1 MAWRVSPAAQAT
13 PEFQFRRNS
22 LLVILACVMFTSVLT
37 LGVSSEW
44 MFSVQDRGALAFIAL
59 KNVALFV
66 WLWRRPG
73 ALRLVGLTELLLEG
87 AGGVLKLGHTLLVE
101 QTASGLGG
109 YAYWL
114 VLNYFIAALVFPPR
128 AALGVSLGWFAALLG
143 LGAVYWL
150 SPAIPADLR
159 ALWGNA
165 LLQLYLTHATFI
177 AFLTLQGGLLR
188 RYLQAIVEAERAA
201 RAALVDD
208 LTGLPNRR
216 QLDLWLQ
223 AQQARAEQ
231 TGDPWS
237 VILFDLDHF
246 KRVND
251 TFGHAAGDRVLRASA
266 QAAGGVLEEGDRLGR
281 WGGEEFLVIVP
292 GQGHAGAL
300 RLAEQLQAAV
310 AAQAH
315 GEVGSVTVS
324 CGVAQSLPGE
334 RYPELLE
341 RADAALY
348 AAKRGG
354 RALVT
359 VAS

>member
-13 PEFQFRRNS
+13 PEFQFRRHS
-22 LLVILACVMFTSVLT
+22 LLVILACVMLASGLT

-44 MFSVQDRGALAFIAL
+44 MFTARDQGVLGFIAV

-87 AGGVLKLGHTLLVE
+87 TGGVLSLGETLLVE
-101 QTASGLGG
+101 RAASGLGG

-114 VLNYFIAALVFPPR
+114 VLNYFVAALVFSPR
-128 AALGVSLGWFAALLG
+128 TALGVSLGWFAALLG
-143 LGAVYWL
+143 LGGAYWL
-150 SPAIPADLR
+150 SAATPAALR
-159 ALWGNA
+159 AQWGND

-188 RYLQAIVEAERAA
+188 RYLQAMVQAERAA

-223 AQQARAEQ
+223 AQQARAGQ
-231 TGDPWS
+231 TGDLWS

-251 TFGHAAGDRVLRASA
+251 TFGHAAGDRVLRAAA

-292 GQGHAGAL
+292 GQGRAGAE
-300 RLAEQLQAAV
+300 RLARDLQAAV
-310 AAQAH
+310 AAQPH
-315 GEVGSVTVS
+315 GEVGQVTVS
-324 CGVAQSLPGE
+324 CGVAQSQPGE

-348 AAKRGG
+348 TAKRAG
-354 RALVT
+354 RALVV